1 MPSERPGPRTPLRRL
16 ADMLAEA
23 SGGPQPT
30 PLELAELLWLAR
42 HMEPPAESP
51 AAPAARAPADVVRPP
66 AAATKA
72 PPPFPSGQQNI
83 GEPSAPPPSPRAPLH
98 LPAPEPAPATK
109 PQVTAEPHTTLLAP
123 APPMLRHPLALQRSL
138 RPLKRRTDAP
148 DRLELDERATADR
161 IARLGAAPEWWLP
174 VLRPAR
180 ERWLRLNL
188 VYDTGPT
195 MPVWRPLIRE
205 LHTALVQSGIFRTVT
220 LHRAHPDGTV
230 RSLPGD
236 GRTVTLLVSDCMGPQ
251 WRQGPAGTR
260 WFGTLAR
267 WAHRMPLA
275 VVQPL
280 PEHLWRDTALPS
292 TPGRLSAPHPAAP
305 AASLAFTP
313 YDGAL
318 DEPDGTGTV
327 PLPVLEPG
335 ARWLANWAALVA
347 APGGQEFPGSAARL
361 GGPLPAASDNRT
373 DITGLSA
380 EDLVLRFRATASP
393 QAFRLAGHLAL
404 GRPDLPVM
412 RLVQAAVEPHPRP
425 QHLAEVILSGML
437 TAVPG
442 PPGSYAFRPGVG
454 ELLLRGLPRTA
465 RGRTAELLAR
475 VGGLIDER
483 AGVAPGEFRASTP
496 AAGGTPTVVDGEAFA
511 TVTTESV
518 RQLTGGGAGT
528 SGSVPPVLAGRYR
541 MLGLFRPDGTLWRA
555 HDTEADRTVV
565 IRRQRPV
572 TDPERREA
580 FLREARILK
589 GIDHPGV
596 VTVHDFGIED
606 GTPYVVMEHLDGIP
620 LNAMAAVGG
629 YELPYPLLV
638 SIGTQ
643 LARALLTCHMS
654 GITHGGLEMGRVV
667 LLPDGTV
674 KLSHF
679 TPGRTAGP
687 QVRAEDLRALAELLL
702 ELAAATAWLTRPVH
716 PDQLIHLPS
725 SLRPQFADAIDR
737 LLSQVLNTQM
747 EGLEQLISP
756 DLAPAAREA
765 YEQRFHYVLGPLH
778 VEGPTGDIPIPPD
791 LRPMLAMLLL
801 RHGRKVTHDELAAG
815 VWGPG
820 EAPQDT
826 VAELG
831 RQASE
836 LRALLGPGTLAV
848 QPDGYALHTSADFV
862 DLIECERLVE
872 RLVARTPRNRADYD
886 RALKLWRSGEP
897 LAGVPGPAAHTA
909 RAQLQQLRLGLYRSR
924 AELDLERGEFERV
937 ETDLAELLR
946 AHPAREDFRRLYI
959 IALRRQGRTEEALEA
974 YEEYEVS
981 GGLNPELRTLGHE
994 LREELERFDDAPEG
1008 GYEEPAADSTVTD
1021 YLLGYAAAA
1030 EEQPPEEPSE
1040 EPLPQED
1047 VPVDPRDEL
1056 PPEAF
1061 GNEGDEP
1068 DVDPRDCAAFEFVDG
1083 PPSDE
1088 ALEDLRR
1095 LVTILL
1101 TVSGLDSYQYEL
1113 REFRTG
1119 FTVLTAPYLDTAP
1132 LFRAT
1137 VAGLPELLERLD
1149 GRRLRVEFWQ
1159 AWFRR
1164 EGSEGGS
1171 DRPAAEAVT
1180 AALDASGARAV
1191 LAFSDFWHQVEVDE
1205 NPDADPGLFEP
1216 LGDGTGW
1223 YRAVRPDEVR
1233 EAPAADA
1240 VVDVSGTAYDMVTAS
1255 TAPVVRGPFPMPADW
1270 GLVRAERASEAVVLS
1285 LPGGELVPLDS
1296 SLARFAPDH
1305 VRATW
1310 SYFTVDLA
1318 ERGLTPDAV
1327 PGVEVR
1333 WSVNDPVKAA
1343 SNPGL
1348 DLPGLLTE
1356 TLLGAR
1362 GLYGDGLREA
1372 LARTKVPGYGIR
1384 WILPAEVQS
1393 APLGTRPDRSRP
1405 ANTSSALIAGADAVI
1420 LAFDDVL
1427 ARMFPA
1433 GAEREVLR
1441 DVARLISEERDPEDA
1456 LTGQPLLPGGGP
1468 VPPLEGHANS
1478 LDLLRAFAGHG
1489 LAQEVR
1495 RRIDRHEARAAAT
1508 ARPTPLAD
1516 QLVSALRAGDV
1527 PLAVVTDRAP
1537 EPVRKHLNRRG
1548 LTRHL
1553 AGGVHGRGTDL
1564 ALLMP
1569 HPHVLQQ
1576 ALDRLGVPA
1585 ARCVMIGSTVA
1596 ERAAAR
1602 AVGLPFIGFCPD
1614 DQTRR
1619 RLRAAD
1625 AETPLVTSL
1634 RTLMTAA
1641 RYR

>member
-1 MPSERPGPRTPLRRL
+1 MPSERPGPRTPLLRL

-23 SGGPQPT
+23 SGGPHPT

-42 HMEPPAESP
+42 HMEPSAEPP
-51 AAPAARAPADVVRPP
+51 AAPAAQAAADVVRPP
-66 AAATKA
+66 EAAPQT
-72 PPPFPSGQQNI
+72 PPP
-83 GEPSAPPPSPRAPLH
+83 PPAGHQDVSRPSPRAPLH
-98 LPAPEPAPATK
+98 LPAPTTAPQSTT
-109 PQVTAEPHTTLLAP
+109 QPHTTLLAP

-230 RSLPGD
+230 RSLPLPGD

-251 WRQGPAGTR
+251 WRQGPAGAR

-313 YDGAL
+313 YDDAL
-318 DEPDGTGTV
+318 DAPDGTGTSTV

-335 ARWLANWAALVA
+335 PRWLANWAALVA

-361 GGPLPAASDNRT
+361 GGPLPAASDDRT

-380 EDLVLRFRATASP
+380 EELVLRFRATASP
-393 QAFRLAGHLAL
+393 EAFRLAGHLAL

-412 RLVQAAVEPHPRP
+412 RLVQAAVEPRPRP

-437 TAVPG
+437 TTVPG
-442 PPGSYAFRPGVG
+442 PAGSYAFRPGVG
-454 ELLLRGLPRTA
+454 ELLLRSLPRTA
-465 RGRTAELLAR
+465 RGRTAELLTR
-475 VGGLIDER
+475 VGGLIEER
-483 AGVAPGEFRASTP
+483 AGAAPGEFRASTP
-496 AAGGTPTVVDGEAFA
+496 AAGGTPTVVEGEAFA

-518 RQLTGGGAGT
+518 RQLTGGGTGT
-528 SGSVPPVLAGRYR
+528 SGSVPPVLGRYR
-541 MLGLFRPDGTLWRA
+541 MLGLLRSDRTLWRA

-565 IRRQRPV
+565 IQRQRPV
-572 TDPERREA
+572 TDPEGREA
-580 FLREARILK
+580 FLREARILQ
-589 GIDHPGV
+589 GIEDRGV
-596 VTVHDFGIED
+596 VTIHDFGIED
-606 GTPYVVMEHLDGIP
+606 NIPYVVMEHLDGIP
-620 LNAMAAVGG
+620 LNAMAAAGG
-629 YELPYPLLV
+629 YELPFPLLV

-643 LARALLTCHMS
+643 LARALRACHLS
-654 GITHGGLEMGRVV
+654 GIFHKGLEAGQVV

-674 KLSHF
+674 KITLF

-687 QVRAEDLRALAELLL
+687 DLRALTEVLL

-725 SLRPQFADAIDR
+725 SLRPRFAEAIDQ
-737 LLSQVLNTQM
+737 LLSQDLNTQM
-747 EGLEQLISP
+747 QGLEQLTSP
-756 DLAPAAREA
+756 DLLLTAREA
-765 YEQRFHYVLGPLH
+765 YEPRYHYVLGPLH
-778 VEGPTGDIPIPPD
+778 VEGPTGDIPIPRH

-801 RHGRKVTHDELAAG
+801 RNGRKVTYDELAAG
-815 VWGPG
+815 VWDPG

-826 VAELG
+826 VAELA

-862 DLIECERLVE
+862 DLITCE
-872 RLVARTPRNRADYD
+872 RLVARTPRHPSHYD
-886 RALKLWRSGEP
+886 RALELWRGDEP
-897 LAGVPGPAAHTA
+897 LADVPGPAAHTA
-909 RAQLQQLRLGLYRSR
+909 RGRLQQLRLGLYRSR
-924 AELDLERGEFERV
+924 AELDLERGELERA

-946 AHPAREDFRRLYI
+946 AHPDREDFRRLYI
-959 IALRRQGRTEEALEA
+959 TALRRQGRTEDALEA

-981 GGLNPELRTLGHE
+981 GGQNPELRTLGHE
-994 LREELERFDDAPEG
+994 LRDELERFDDPPEG

-1021 YLLGYAAAA
+1021 ILLGYAAAA
-1030 EEQPPEEPSE
+1030 EELPSG
-1040 EPLPQED
+1040 EPLPEED

-1056 PPEAF
+1056 PPETFDNAD
-1061 GNEGDEP
+1061 DEP
-1068 DVDPRDCAAFEFVDG
+1068 DADQRDCAAFEFVDG
-1083 PPSDE
+1083 PPSEE
-1088 ALEDLRR
+1088 ALEGLRR
-1095 LVTILL
+1095 LVTLLL
-1101 TVSGLDSYQYEL
+1101 TVSGLDSDQYEL
-1113 REFRTG
+1113 VGGRTG
-1119 FTVLTAPYLDTAP
+1119 FTVLTAPYLDGAP

-1149 GRRLRVEFWQ
+1149 GHRLRAEFWQ
-1159 AWFRR
+1159 AWFRPDGT
-1164 EGSEGGS
+1164 EEYS
-1171 DRPAAEAVT
+1171 DRPGAEAVT
-1180 AALDASGARAV
+1180 AALDASGALAV
-1191 LAFSDFWHQVEVDE
+1191 LAFSGFWHDVEVAE
-1205 NPDADPGLFEP
+1205 NPYANPGLFEP
-1216 LGDGTGW
+1216 LWDGTGW
-1223 YRAVRPDEVR
+1223 CLTVQPVEVR
-1233 EAPAADA
+1233 EAPAADV
-1240 VVDVSGTAYDMVTAS
+1240 VVDISGAAYDVVTAS
-1255 TAPVVRGPFPMPADW
+1255 TDPAVRGPFPMPADG
-1270 GLVRAERASEAVVLS
+1270 GLVRAESASEAVVLS
-1285 LPGGELVPLDS
+1285 LPGGELIPVDS
-1296 SLARFAPDH
+1296 SLARVAPDD

-1310 SYFTVDLA
+1310 SYFTVDLT
-1318 ERGLTPDAV
+1318 ERGLAPDAV
-1327 PGVEVR
+1327 RGVEVR
-1333 WSVNDPVKAA
+1333 WSVKDPVKAA
-1343 SNPGL
+1343 SSLDL

-1362 GLYGDGLREA
+1362 GMYGHELREA
-1372 LARTKVPGYGIR
+1372 LARTKVPGYVIH
-1384 WILPAEVQS
+1384 WILPAEFQS
-1393 APLGTRPDRSRP
+1393 ATLGTMPDWSRR
-1405 ANTSSALIAGADAVI
+1405 AKASLTLIAAADAVI
-1420 LAFDDVL
+1420 LAFEDVL
-1427 ARMFPA
+1427 ARMFVA

-1441 DVARLISEERDPEDA
+1441 DVARLIAEVRDLEV
-1456 LTGQPLLPGGGP
+1456 LTGKPLLPGGGP

-1489 LAQEVR
+1489 LLAEEVR
-1495 RRIDRHEARAAAT
+1495 RRMDAHEARAAAT
-1508 ARPTPLAD
+1508 ARPTPRSD
-1516 QLVSALRAGDV
+1516 QLVSTLAAANV

-1537 EPVRKHLNRRG
+1537 EPVRKHLDRRG
-1548 LTRHL
+1548 LTRHVT
-1553 AGGVHGRGTDL
+1553 GGVHGRGTEL

-1596 ERAAAR
+1596 EQAAAR
-1602 AVGLPFIGFCPD
+1602 AIGLPFIGFSPD
-1614 DQTRR
+1614 DRTLR

-1625 AETPLVTSL
+1625 AEAPLVTSL
-1634 RTLMTAA
+1634 RTLMKAA

>member
-1 MPSERPGPRTPLRRL
+1 MPSERPGPRTPLLRL

-23 SGGPQPT
+23 SGGPHPT

-42 HMEPPAESP
+42 HMEPPAEPP
-51 AAPAARAPADVVRPP
+51 AAPAAQAPADAVRPP
-66 AAATKA
+66 EAATQT
-72 PPPFPSGQQNI
+72 PPPPPAGQQNI
-83 GEPSAPPPSPRAPLH
+83 SEQSPPPAPRAPLH
-98 LPAPEPAPATK
+98 LPAPEPAPAPT
-109 PQVTAEPHTTLLAP
+109 TELHTTLLAP

-138 RPLKRRTDAP
+138 RPLKRRSDAP

-230 RSLPGD
+230 RSLPLPGD

-251 WRQGPAGTR
+251 WRQGPAGAR

-292 TPGRLSAPHPAAP
+292 APGRLSAPHPAAP

-313 YDGAL
+313 YDDAL
-318 DEPDGTGTV
+318 DAPDGNGTV

-335 ARWLANWAALVA
+335 PRWLANWAALVA

-380 EDLVLRFRATASP
+380 EELVLRFRATASTE
-393 QAFRLAGHLAL
+393 AFRLAGHLAL

-412 RLVQAAVEPHPRP
+412 RLVQAAVEPRPRP

-437 TAVPG
+437 TTVPG
-442 PPGSYAFRPGVG
+442 PAGSYAFRPGVG
-454 ELLLRGLPRTA
+454 ELLLRSLPRTA
-465 RGRTAELLAR
+465 RGRTAELLTR

-483 AGVAPGEFRASTP
+483 AGAAPGEFRASTP
-496 AAGGTPTVVDGEAFA
+496 AAGGTPTVVEGEAFA

-518 RQLTGGGAGT
+518 RQLTGSRGAGT

-541 MLGLFRPDGTLWRA
+541 MLGLLRPDGTLRWA

-580 FLREARILK
+580 FLREARMLQ
-589 GIDHPGV
+589 GIEEPGV

-606 GTPYVVMEHLDGIP
+606 DIPYVVMEHLDGIP
-620 LNAMAAVGG
+620 LNAMAEVGG

-643 LARALLTCHMS
+643 LAGALRACHLS
-654 GITHGGLEMGRVV
+654 GIFHKGLEAGQVV

-674 KLSHF
+674 KITLF

-687 QVRAEDLRALAELLL
+687 DLRALAEVLL
-702 ELAAATAWLTRPVH
+702 ELAAVTAWLRGPVH

-725 SLRPQFADAIDR
+725 SLRPRFAEAINR
-737 LLSQVLNTQM
+737 LLSPVPDTQM
-747 EGLEQLISP
+747 EGLEQLTDP
-756 DLAPAAREA
+756 DLLRAAREA
-765 YEQRFHYVLGPLH
+765 YERRSYYVLGPLR

-826 VAELG
+826 VAALR
-831 RQASE
+831 RQASA
-836 LRALLGPGTLAV
+836 LRTLLGPGTLAV

-862 DLIECERLVE
+862 DLIACE
-872 RLVARTPRNRADYD
+872 RLVARTPRHGSHYD
-886 RALKLWRSGEP
+886 RALELWRGDEP
-897 LAGVPGPAAHTA
+897 LADVPGPAAHTA
-909 RAQLQQLRLGLYRSR
+909 CVRLQQLRLGLYRSR
-924 AELDLERGEFERV
+924 AELGLERGELERA

-946 AHPAREDFRRLYI
+946 AHPDREDFRRLYI
-959 IALRRQGRTEEALEA
+959 IALRRQGRSEEALEA

-981 GGLNPELRTLGHE
+981 GGQNPELRTLGHE
-994 LREELERFDDAPEG
+994 LRDELERFDDAPEG
-1008 GYEEPAADSTVTD
+1008 GGEEPAADSTVTD
-1021 YLLGYAAAA
+1021 YLLGYAVAA
-1030 EEQPPEEPSE
+1030 EELASE

-1061 GNEGDEP
+1061 DNEP
-1068 DVDPRDCAAFEFVDG
+1068 DIDQRDCARFEFADG
-1083 PPSDE
+1083 RPTDE
-1088 ALEDLRR
+1088 ALENLRR
-1095 LVTILL
+1095 LVSILVA
-1101 TVSGLDSYQYEL
+1101 VSGLAPSDYQRLDDED
-1113 REFRTG
+1113 G
-1119 FTVLTAPYLDTAP
+1119 FTVRMAPYLDGAP

-1137 VAGLPELLERLD
+1137 MTGLRELLERLD

-1159 AWFRR
+1159 AWFRPD
-1164 EGSEGGS
+1164 GSEEDG
-1171 DRPAAEAVT
+1171 DRPGSESVK
-1180 AALDASGARAV
+1180 AALDASGAQAV
-1191 LAFSDFWHQVEVDE
+1191 IAFSDFWHQVEVEE
-1205 NPDADPGLFEP
+1205 NPHADPELFVQ
-1216 LGDGTGW
+1216 LGDATGW
-1223 YRAVRPDEVR
+1223 YEAVRPDGAR
-1233 EAPAADA
+1233 EATAA
-1240 VVDVSGTAYDMVTAS
+1240 VVVASFGAAHDTVTSSPATA
-1255 TAPVVRGPFPMPADW
+1255 VRGPFPMSDGELVPA
-1270 GLVRAERASEAVVLS
+1270 EEASEALVVS
-1285 LPGGELVPLDS
+1285 LPGGELVPMDS
-1296 SLARFAPDH
+1296 SLTRWAPSR
-1305 VRATW
+1305 VRVAW
-1310 SYFTVDLA
+1310 QYFKVDLT
-1318 ERGLTPDAV
+1318 ERGLTPDTV

-1333 WSVNDPVKAA
+1333 WRVNDPVKAA
-1343 SNPGL
+1343 SSPGL

-1356 TLLGAR
+1356 TLLGAL
-1362 GLYGDGLREA
+1362 GLYGDELSET
-1372 LARTKVPGYGIR
+1372 LTRTKVPGYVIR
-1384 WILPAEVQS
+1384 WILPAELQTTT
-1393 APLGTRPDRSRP
+1393 LGTRPDQSRP
-1405 ANTSSALIAGADAVI
+1405 TNASSALIADADAVI

-1433 GAEREVLR
+1433 SAEREVLR
-1441 DVARLISEERDPEDA
+1441 DVARLIAEERDPEDA
-1456 LTGQPLLPGGGP
+1456 LSGQPLLPGGGP

-1495 RRIDRHEARAAAT
+1495 RRMDSHEARAAAT
-1508 ARPTPLAD
+1508 ARPTPLSD
-1516 QLVSALRAGDV
+1516 QLVSTLSAAKV
-1527 PLAVVTDRAP
+1527 PLAVVTDRAT
-1537 EPVRKHLNRRG
+1537 EPVRKHLDRRG
-1548 LTRHL
+1548 LTRHVT
-1553 AGGVHGRGTDL
+1553 GGVHGRGTEL

-1569 HPHVLQQ
+1569 HPHVLHR

-1585 ARCVMIGSTVA
+1585 ARAVLIGSTVA
-1596 ERAAAR
+1596 EQTAAR
-1602 AVGLPFIGFCPD
+1602 AIGLPFIGFSTD
-1614 DQTRR
+1614 DRTLR

-1625 AETPLVTSL
+1625 AETHLVTSL

>member
-1 MPSERPGPRTPLRRL
+1 MPSERPGPRTPLLRL

-23 SGGPQPT
+23 SGGPHPT

-42 HMEPPAESP
+42 HMEPRAEP
-51 AAPAARAPADVVRPP
+51 PVAPAARAPADVVRPP
-66 AAATKA
+66 EAATET
-72 PPPFPSGQQNI
+72 PPSSSAGQQNI
-83 GEPSAPPPSPRAPLH
+83 GEPSPPPPSPRAPLH
-98 LPAPEPAPATK
+98 LPAPVTEPQT
-109 PQVTAEPHTTLLAP
+109 TAEPHTTLLAP

-230 RSLPGD
+230 RSLPVPGD

-267 WAHRMPLA
+267 WARRMPLA

-313 YDGAL
+313 YDDAL
-318 DEPDGTGTV
+318 DEPHGTV

-335 ARWLANWAALVA
+335 PRWLANWAALVA

-393 QAFRLAGHLAL
+393 EAFRLAGHLAL

-412 RLVQAAVEPHPRP
+412 RLVQAAVEPRPRP

-442 PPGSYAFRPGVG
+442 PAGSYAFRPGVG
-454 ELLLRGLPRTA
+454 DLLLRSLPRTA
-465 RGRTAELLAR
+465 RGRTAELLTR
-475 VGGLIDER
+475 VGGLIEER
-483 AGVAPGEFRASTP
+483 AGVAPGEFRATTP
-496 AAGGTPTVVDGEAFA
+496 AASGTPTVVDGEAFA

-518 RQLTGGGAGT
+518 RQLTGGGAGA

-541 MLGLFRPDGTLWRA
+541 MLGRFRQGGTLWQA
-555 HDTEADRTVV
+555 QDTEADRSVV
-565 IRRQRPV
+565 IRWQRPI
-572 TDPERREA
+572 TDPDRREA
-580 FLREARILK
+580 FLRDARILQ
-589 GIDHPGV
+589 GIKHPGV

-606 GTPYVVMEHLDGIP
+606 DTPYVVMEHLDGIP
-620 LNAMAAVGG
+620 LNTMAAPGG
-629 YELPYPLLV
+629 YRLPPPLLV

-643 LARALLTCHMS
+643 LARALLTCHRS

-674 KLSHF
+674 KLSLF
-679 TPGRTAGP
+679 TPGRTSGP
-687 QVRAEDLRALAELLL
+687 QGRAEDLRALAELVL
-702 ELAAATAWLTRPVH
+702 ELAAGTAWLARPVR
-716 PDQLIHLPS
+716 PDQLAHLPS
-725 SLRPQFADAIDR
+725 SLRPQFGEAIGL

-747 EGLEQLISP
+747 VGLEQLISP
-756 DLAPAAREA
+756 DLLPAATED

-778 VEGPTGDIPIPPD
+778 VEGPNGDIPFPPD

-815 VWGPG
+815 VWSPG
-820 EAPQDT
+820 EAPRDT
-826 VAELG
+826 VAELR

-862 DLIECERLVE
+862 DLIECERLV
-872 RLVARTPRNRADYD
+872 ARTPRDRADYE

-909 RAQLQQLRLGLYRSR
+909 RVQLQQLRLGLYRSR
-924 AELDLERGEFERV
+924 AELDLERGEFERA

-959 IALRRQGRTEEALEA
+959 TALRRQGRTEEALEA

-981 GGLNPELRTLGHE
+981 GGQNPELRTLGHE
-994 LREELERFDDAPEG
+994 LRVELERFDDPPEG

-1021 YLLGYAAAA
+1021 YLLGYATAA
-1030 EEQPPEEPSE
+1030 EEQPSE

-1061 GNEGDEP
+1061 DNGDDEP
-1068 DVDPRDCAAFEFVDG
+1068 DVDPRDCAGFEFVDG
-1083 PPSDE
+1083 PATDE
-1088 ALEDLRR
+1088 ALDDLRR
-1095 LVTILL
+1095 LVTLLL
-1101 TVSGLDSYQYEL
+1101 TASGLDAHQYQLLEL
-1113 REFRTG
+1113 RTG
-1119 FTVLTAPYLDTAP
+1119 FTVLMAPYLDGGP

-1137 VAGLPELLERLD
+1137 AAGLPELLERLD

-1159 AWFRR
+1159 TWFRPDSSGEDSHR
-1164 EGSEGGS
+1164 PGSE
-1171 DRPAAEAVT
+1171 AVM
-1180 AALDASGARAV
+1180 AALNASGAQAV
-1191 LAFSDFWHQVEVDE
+1191 LAFSDFWHEVEVDE
-1205 NPDADPGLFEP
+1205 NPEADPGQFEA

-1223 YRAVRPDEVR
+1223 CRAVRPDEPR
-1233 EAPAADA
+1233 EAPGADVVIHLSGAAQ
-1240 VVDVSGTAYDMVTAS
+1240 VITA
-1255 TAPVVRGPFPMPADW
+1255 TAPAVRGPFPMPADG
-1270 GLVRAERASEAVVLS
+1270 GLVPAERAAPEVVVLS

-1296 SLARFAPDH
+1296 SLARVAPAH

-1310 SYFTVDLA
+1310 SYFTVDLT
-1318 ERGLTPDAV
+1318 ERGLAPDAV
-1327 PGVEVR
+1327 SGVGVR
-1333 WSVNDPVKAA
+1333 WSVKDPVKAA
-1343 SNPGL
+1343 SSPGL

-1356 TLLGAR
+1356 ALLGAR

-1372 LARTKVPGYGIR
+1372 LARTKVPGYVIH
-1384 WILPAEVQS
+1384 WFLPAESQS
-1393 APLGTRPDRSRP
+1393 ATLGTRPDRSRP
-1405 ANTSSALIAGADAVI
+1405 AKASSALIAAADAVI
-1420 LAFDDVL
+1420 LAFDEVL
-1427 ARMFPA
+1427 ARLFPT

-1441 DVARLISEERDPEDA
+1441 DVARLIAEERDPEDA
-1456 LTGQPLLPGGGP
+1456 LSGQPLLPGGGP

-1495 RRIDRHEARAAAT
+1495 RRIDWHEARFAPT

-1516 QLVSALRAGDV
+1516 QLVDALRAGNV
-1527 PLAVVTDRAP
+1527 PLAVATDRSTG
-1537 EPVRKHLNRRG
+1537 PVMSHLVRRD

-1553 AGGVHGRGTDL
+1553 TGGVHGRGTDL

-1585 ARCVMIGSTVA
+1585 ARCVLIGSSVA
-1596 ERAAAR
+1596 EQAAAR
-1602 AVGLPFIGFCPD
+1602 AIGLPFIGFSAD
-1614 DQTRR
+1614 EQARR
-1619 RLRAAD
+1619 RLRGTN

-1634 RTLMTAA
+1634 RPLVTAA